1 MQPRF
6 KQLQNS
12 TREYKAQQ
20 ACWQIPIRRHHISD
34 LRLIKSTGGILY
46 KHLKGSDTLPSVQQ
60 WNVTNEIQDNDGR
73 TQIPKSQGPA
83 TQPTHLST
91 TLSSREE
98 PNSQV
103 NSVTR
108 DVSIMSK
115 SKSCNRRTHKQ
126 TEKKIGHM
134 LNHDRLEI
142 LCLGS

>member
-12 TREYKAQQ
+12 TPEYKAQQ

-34 LRLIKSTGGILY
+34 LRLIKNTGGILY

-60 WNVTNEIQDNDGR
+60 WNVTNELQDNDVR

-83 TQPTHLST
+83 THPTHLST
-91 TLSSREE
+91 TLSSRAE

>member
-60 WNVTNEIQDNDGR
+60 WNVTNELQDNDVR

-115 SKSCNRRTHKQ
+115 SKSCNRRPHKQ